1 MFFVISG
8 TARRTSFF
16 DWNVKNI
23 SKFRQILALHGTAMP
38 DIPKEPLNQEVFEKM
53 VGFLTAVSKKFE
65 KDVITV
71 KLISFIMLNESNQ
84 SYVLLT

>member
-1 MFFVISG
+1 
-8 TARRTSFF
+8 
-16 DWNVKNI
+16 
-23 SKFRQILALHGTAMP
+23 MP